1 MTMQSPKK
9 RILLVEDF
17 EDSRFSLSKLLELEG
32 YEVIEAT
39 DGAQAVDIAQKE
51 NPDLILMDLSLPVID
66 GLSATQII
74 RGTVG
79 FSDVPII
86 ALSGHDPDEIDS
98 AARTAGC
105 TDYVT
110 KPIDF
115 DRLISLITRHLSRS

>member
-1 MTMQSPKK
+1 MQSPKK

-17 EDSRFSLSKLLELEG
+17 ADSRFSLAKLLEIEG

-39 DGAQAVDIAQKE
+39 DGAQGVDFAKRE
-51 NPDLILMDLSLPVID
+51 KPDLILMDLSLPVID
-66 GLSATQII
+66 GLSATQMI
-74 RGTVG
+74 RQTAG

-98 AARTAGC
+98 EARTAGC

-115 DRLISLITRHLSRS
+115 DRLISLISRHLRRA